1 MKNLFEIFYHFLFLG
16 LVSFGGPMA
25 HIGYFRKTFVEKL
38 KWLDEVTYSKFIALS
53 QFLPGPSSSQVGFSI
68 GLKKGGLL
76 GGILAFIAFTFP
88 SFLILYILA
97 TFNIV
102 QSDNSI
108 INGVIAG
115 LKLFAVVIVAD
126 VALSMFKSF
135 CKDKISIV
143 IFILATLILLLF
155 SSILTQIFIL
165 LCGALIG
172 NIFIK
177 NKSNNEQVKTK
188 KIKLFPFL
196 IFLILL
202 FSLPILSSYSESVK
216 LFSSFYEAGSLVF
229 GGGHVVLPL
238 LEQSLG
244 DAISNESFLVGYSL
258 AQAVPGPMFTI
269 ASYLGANIFETSPFL
284 GALIATIAI
293 FLPGFLLVL
302 SFGDS
307 FESYTKKP
315 KILNAIAGVNAAVV
329 ALIVAVLIN
338 TIIPS
343 SIHSFIDC
351 IIVLTGLYIFR
362 KFKVNVLY
370 MIILFILGGMLLMG

>member
-1 MKNLFEIFYHFLFLG
+1 
-16 LVSFGGPMA
+16 
-25 HIGYFRKTFVEKL
+25 
-38 KWLDEVTYSKFIALS
+38 
-53 QFLPGPSSSQVGFSI
+53 
-68 GLKKGGLL
+68 
-76 GGILAFIAFTFP
+76 
-88 SFLILYILA
+88 
-97 TFNIV
+97 
-102 QSDNSI
+102 
-108 INGVIAG
+108 
-115 LKLFAVVIVAD
+115 
-126 VALSMFKSF
+126 MFQKP
-135 CKDKISIV
+135 K
-143 IFILATLILLLF
+143 
-155 SSILTQIFIL
+155 
-165 LCGALIG
+165 
-172 NIFIK
+172 
-177 NKSNNEQVKTK
+177 
-188 KIKLFPFL
+188 
-196 IFLILL
+196 
-202 FSLPILSSYSESVK
+202 
-216 LFSSFYEAGSLVF
+216 
-229 GGGHVVLPL
+229 
-238 LEQSLG
+238 QSLG
-244 DAISNESFLVGYSL
+244 DAISNENFLVGYSL

-315 KILNAIAGVNAAVV
+315 KIVNAIAGVNAAVV